1 MSKLLPRTWY
11 LVAAGL
17 MICAASIAII
27 AWTQMGSRVEG
38 LQRVVMP
45 GSAKLTVPAGVSTLY
60 FERESVVE
68 GKAYSTPG
76 PFTYQCDF
84 VEKGNVEL
92 RPSPGKVS
100 YSISGF
106 SGRNAFDVDT
116 KVAGDYTLQCSSQNN
131 QQFVLAF
138 GRGVG
143 SAVVVAVVA
152 LFPFLLGVA
161 GVLAIYLIRRKQLRR
176 AST

>member
-11 LVAAGL
+11 LVSAGL

-45 GSAKLTVPAGVSTLY
+45 GSVKLTVPAGTSTLY
-60 FERESVVE
+60 FERESIVE
-68 GKAYSTPG
+68 GKTYSTPG
-76 PFTYQCDF
+76 TFSYQCDF
-84 VEKGNVEL
+84 SEKDNVTL
-92 RPSPGKVS
+92 RPSSGKVS

-116 KVAGDYTLQCSSQNN
+116 QVANTYTLRCSSQNGE
-131 QQFVLAF
+131 QFVLAL

-152 LFPFLLGVA
+152 LFPFLFGLVSVIAIYSIRRRQRRRA
-161 GVLAIYLIRRKQLRR
+161 GV
-176 AST
+176 